1 MNGMIE
7 LDFVNMGLKTAA
19 MLLIVLGLLVLAL
32 YLIKRC
38 FFSGERSKGE
48 LTIKVLSSRHLSPK
62 ERIEV
67 IEVSGE
73 KIVLGVTPG
82 NISFLTKLAGTN
94 HAIGSVHEGNKAQ

>member
-7 LDFVNMGLKTAA
+7 MDIVNMGLKTAA

-32 YLIKRC
+32 YLMKRC
-38 FFSGERSKGE
+38 FRFGDRSNGDMV
-48 LTIKVLSSRHLSPK
+48 IKVLSSLHLSPK

-73 KIVLGVTPG
+73 KIVLGIAPG
-82 NISFLTKLAGTN
+82 NISFLTKLTETN
-94 HAIGSVHEGNKAQ
+94 LTIGSVHEDKKTP